1 MASLASVTRSLSAL
15 GSRQFWTFRTIH
27 TIAGGLLTI
36 LGAGEAVFVNE
47 DIRLEITRLDQ
58 QIATASERLATIDR
72 ALFQFRFA
80 QTNALTLGILS
91 ANDSLKPEFRQSMV
105 SLMFVTRTLPTEM
118 MLQQIDLND
127 PAAFQKDRS
136 DYLALVEAAK
146 TATNQADWDN
156 VGAFEFKREAALFEI
171 EQQVLKTRDEL
182 VARRS
187 DTQGHLS
194 FAVTLGFV
202 LQQLGFVAVLLAGL
216 LYQHREGGEPMAMP
230 GRPAH

>member
-1 MASLASVTRSLSAL
+1 MALLASVTHSLSAL
-15 GSRQFWTFRTIH
+15 GSRQFWTFRAIH
-27 TIAGGLLTI
+27 TLAGGLLTI
-36 LGAGEAVFVNE
+36 LGAGEAVFINE

-58 QIATASERLATIDR
+58 QIAAASERLATIDR

-80 QTNALTLGILS
+80 QTNALTLGVLS

-146 TATNQADWDN
+146 TATNQADWDS
-156 VGAFEFKREAALFEI
+156 VSAFEFKREAALFEI

-187 DTQGHLS
+187 DAQSHLS

-202 LQQLGFVAVLLAGL
+202 LQQLGFVAVLMAGL
-216 LYQHREGGEPMAMP
+216 LYQHRDGGEPLAVP